1 MAGKGL
7 GMREVGR
14 RWVLDGHAVLW
25 RDEVDRVCC
34 VKGETLIEDAPWRRH
49 VAQRDIVGR

>member
-49 VAQRDIVGR
+49 VAQRDMVGR